1 MNYLAQNLH
10 SGTGKNKR
18 RGHTTNYLR
27 QQILAKATKYS
38 PPSLIKTKDISY
50 STALEIFE
58 SSIPVYN
65 KCKQLSTGILGL
77 DLLLGGGWE
86 LGKLAQISG
95 SEQSGKSTIAASSIA
110 ASQRRGENVAIV
122 SGMNGGVEEWLL
134 DASGVDRSKLL
145 ITEFRTI
152 EESIE
157 ASCDLMELGT
167 LSLLVLDDLQR
178 SGVLYSSNR
187 NSKVTK
193 DKARILA
200 EMTRKTN
207 TTLLLITDTT
217 MPWLEANPFWIVQHI
232 HTTYPGEHAL
242 NVRAVRTPTGYI
254 NQSVKIE
261 VHKSGGVNQA
271 LHILRLAAK
280 AGILEEEKNGHIRY
294 NNTYLGR
301 GAVRVAEDIVRRED
315 PILGEIANRLR
326 TEPSICQALFGTSTN
341 TNQESESK
349 GLETGKGTE
358 GSSVGKT
365 TENETISTST
375 SSSGHCLRR
384 GSHISISGEDSFPSY

>member
-1 MNYLAQNLH
+1 
-10 SGTGKNKR
+10 
-18 RGHTTNYLR
+18 
-27 QQILAKATKYS
+27 
-38 PPSLIKTKDISY
+38 
-50 STALEIFE
+50 
-58 SSIPVYN
+58 
-65 KCKQLSTGILGL
+65 
-77 DLLLGGGWE
+77 
-86 LGKLAQISG
+86 
-95 SEQSGKSTIAASSIA
+95 
-110 ASQRRGENVAIV
+110 
-122 SGMNGGVEEWLL
+122 
-134 DASGVDRSKLL
+134 
-145 ITEFRTI
+145 
-152 EESIE
+152 
-157 ASCDLMELGT
+157 MELGT

-384 GSHISISGEDSFPSY
+384 GSHISISGEDPFPSY